1 MTRDP
6 VPARELVLERRGRVA
21 DRAHLARAARGWVAL
36 HEAVVG
42 DTPVELSL
50 TGQLRGLPPM
60 PSPAGSPGQP
70 QRLRLASPVNFVA
83 WGCC

>member
-1 MTRDP
+1 MSQIAPTLRGQ
-6 VPARELVLERRGRVA
+6 REAG
-21 DRAHLARAARGWVAL
+21 VAL

-50 TGQLRGLPPM
+50 AGQLRGLPPM